1 MKTQFVINHIPSM
14 KRWRIEKH
22 YYDENG
28 FVFKE
33 DKYTWLEFKTLQ
45 EAQVELSK
53 MSETV

>member
-1 MKTQFVINHIPSM
+1 M